1 MRMLIVILV
10 LIGLTAGV
18 GGWYWHVSSKTHTE
32 YRTQKV
38 ERGDLLSTIS
48 ATGTVE
54 PEEVVDVGAQV
65 AGLILSFG
73 TDSNGKPIDYRSP
86 IEKDTVLAN
95 IDPAVYKA
103 DLDTAQA
110 QLGQANANVKKAQ
123 ADVEQMRAKLFQAQQ
138 NWLRAQKVG
147 PSDALS
153 QNDYDMYRAEY
164 ETGKANEAVAQAEV
178 LQAQTG
184 IDQAK
189 AALDKARRNFEFCTI
204 KSPVKGVIIDRRVNV
219 GQTVVSSLNAPS
231 LFLIAK
237 DLTRMQVWV
246 AVNEADI
253 GHIQPGQNVTF
264 TCDAFPGKKFT
275 GTVGKVRLNATMTQN
290 VVTYT
295 VEVVTENPKSVL
307 LPYLTANVQ
316 FEVEKDPNV
325 LLVPNAA
332 LRWYPSSVDQVAAD
346 ARADFKPIDEDPAGA
361 GGGGGGGRPQGAERQ
376 GGGDQ
381 SATKDS
387 GKQSGRANRKVVRHG
402 TLWVR
407 DGEFVRPVAVTIGAT
422 DGLNTA
428 VYSDK
433 LSETQE
439 VVVGEI
445 VDSPTNTGERNP
457 FIPQM
462 GRGGRGGGRGR

>member
-1 MRMLIVILV
+1 MRMLIVVLV
-10 LIGLTAGV
+10 LIGLFAGV

-73 TDSNGKPIDYRSP
+73 KDANGNPIDYRSP
-86 IEKDTVLAN
+86 VDPEMVLAN
-95 IDPAVYKA
+95 IDPEVYKA
-103 DLDTAQA
+103 DRDTAKA
-110 QLGQANANVKKAQ
+110 QLGQANANVQKANADEQQAEAKLAQ
-123 ADVEQMRAKLFQAQQ
+123 AKA
-138 NWLRAQKVG
+138 NWERAQKVG

-153 QNDYDMYRAEY
+153 QNDYDQYHADFLS
-164 ETGKANEAVAQAEV
+164 AQATVEV
-178 LQAQTG
+178 MKAEILQAQTG
-184 IDQAK
+184 IDQANATLAK
-189 AALDKARRNFEFCTI
+189 AERNLAFCTI

-253 GHIQPGQNVTF
+253 GHIQPNQNVTF
-264 TCDAFPGKKFT
+264 TCDAFPGKKFE
-275 GTVGKVRLNATMTQN
+275 GKVGKVRLNATMTQN

-295 VEVVTENPKSVL
+295 VEVVTENPKQIL

-346 ARADFKPIDEDPAGA
+346 ARADFKPIDEEPAGGN
-361 GGGGGGGRPQGAERQ
+361 GGGGGERAARGQGGDRQSGDQGAAKGPNKQ
-376 GGGDQ
+376 GGP
-381 SATKDS
+381 K
-387 GKQSGRANRKVVRHG
+387 KVVRHG
-402 TLWVR
+402 TLWVK
-407 DGEFVRPVAVTIGAT
+407 DGEFVRPVPVTVGAT
-422 DGLNTA
+422 DGVNTA

-433 LSETQE
+433 LSEGQE
-439 VVVGEI
+439 VVTGEI
-445 VDSPTNTGERNP
+445 IDAPTNSGERNP
-457 FIPQM
+457 FMPQM
-462 GRGGRGGGRGR
+462 SRRGGGGRGR